1 MAGANRESSDQNFN
15 NDNVHLSSLISKEL
29 VKSKSKKIF
38 IFTSSIQSF
47 LNNDYGKSKAK
58 AEEYFTRIKN
68 KNVQVKILNL
78 TNIFGKWSKPNY
90 NSVIA
95 TFCYNINHNKKIKI
109 SNQVAF
115 IEIEDN
121 LFQLSSEAVNENG
134 VYYLPTESFFGII
147 QNLSDSSIKYT
158 NNEIRFTSIFADK
171 KIVKKN
177 VDLRSEKE
185 KWEFKTIV
193 IDAGHGGKDPGA
205 VGYRGTKEKDIALD
219 VAKRLEKKL
228 SKNMN
233 VKIIMTRDE
242 DVFLRLSE
250 RTKIA
255 NESNGNLFISI
266 HTNAAEDRRASGF
279 ETFLIGPNKN
289 EAAVR
294 VAARENA
301 VLELEGTSDKKLT
314 NEDLIQ
320 ATIAQSAFASKSEQ
334 FASMVQ
340 KEIKKRVQSR
350 DRGVK
355 QAGFYVLMGAS
366 MPNVLVELGFI
377 SNPSEEKK
385 LRSPQYRD
393 QLATAIYRAVEQYQK
408 TL

>member
-1 MAGANRESSDQNFN
+1 VKSFSIYLRLFYLIILSTQLFSSAETKLKLVENNKLIGEINTIQNQNFFSI
-15 NDNVHLSSLISKEL
+15 NDFIKITNSKNFINDKTE
-29 VKSKSKKIF
+29 KI
-38 IFTSSIQSF
+38 IFYI
-47 LNNDYGKSKAK
+47 DD
-58 AEEYFTRIKN
+58 
-68 KNVQVKILNL
+68 
-78 TNIFGKWSKPNY
+78 
-90 NSVIA
+90 
-95 TFCYNINHNKKIKI
+95 KKIKI
-109 SNQVAF
+109 TNQIAF
-115 IEIEDN
+115 IMIDDN
-121 LFQLSSEAVNENG
+121 LFQLSSKVVKQNNSYYVPTDSFLNIVN
-134 VYYLPTESFFGII
+134 
-147 QNLSDSSIKYT
+147 NLSNNISINRSANGISLSTIPDTPLKT
-158 NNEIRFTSIFADK
+158 VKVDIR
-171 KIVKKN
+171 N
-177 VDLRSEKE
+177 EKE
-185 KWEFKTIV
+185 KWQFRTIV

-228 SKNMN
+228 SKNMK
-233 VKIIMTRDE
+233 VKIVMTRDE
-242 DVFLRLSE
+242 DIFLRLSE

-255 NESNGNLFISI
+255 NENNGSLFISI

-279 ETFLIGPNKN
+279 ETFLIGQNKN

-301 VLELEGTSDKKLT
+301 VLELEGSTGKKLT
-314 NEDLIQ
+314 DEDLIK
-320 ATIAQSAFASKSEQ
+320 ATIAQSAFASKSEL
-334 FASMVQ
+334 FASLVQ
-340 KEIKKRVQSR
+340 KEIKKRVQSK

>member
-1 MAGANRESSDQNFN
+1 MKLFIIYFRLFLILIISSQIFANNNQSLKFFENNVLLGEIKTIQNNQFFSV
-15 NDNVHLSSLISKEL
+15 NDLAKI
-29 VKSKSKKIF
+29 SKSKKFINDQTEKIIF
-38 IFTSSIQSF
+38 YV
-47 LNNDYGKSKAK
+47 D
-58 AEEYFTRIKN
+58 
-68 KNVQVKILNL
+68 
-78 TNIFGKWSKPNY
+78 
-90 NSVIA
+90 
-95 TFCYNINHNKKIKI
+95 NKKIKVTSDI
-109 SNQVAF
+109 TF
-115 IEIEDN
+115 ILIEDS
-121 LFQLSSEAVNENG
+121 LYQLSSKVIKDKNE
-134 VYYLPTESFFGII
+134 YYLPVDSFFNII
-147 QNLSDSSIKYT
+147 NSLSKDLSVTMGSQSISFSTKKT
-158 NNEIRFTSIFADK
+158 TLNPSK
-171 KIVKKN
+171 KI
-177 VDLRSEKE
+177 DLRTEKQ

-228 SKNMN
+228 SKNLN
-233 VKIIMTRDE
+233 VKIVMTRDE
-242 DVFLRLSE
+242 DIFLRLSE
-250 RTKIA
+250 RTRIA
-255 NESNGNLFISI
+255 NENNGSLFISI

-301 VLELEGTSDKKLT
+301 VLELEGISGQKLT
-314 NEDLIQ
+314 NEDLIK

-340 KEIKKRVQSR
+340 GEIKKRVQSK

>member
-1 MAGANRESSDQNFN
+1 MKSFSIYLRLFYLIILSTQLFSNAETKLKLVENNKLIGEINTIQNQNFFSI
-15 NDNVHLSSLISKEL
+15 NDFIKITNSKN
-29 VKSKSKKIF
+29 F
-38 IFTSSIQSF
+38 
-47 LNNDYGKSKAK
+47 
-58 AEEYFTRIKN
+58 
-68 KNVQVKILNL
+68 
-78 TNIFGKWSKPNY
+78 
-90 NSVIA
+90 
-95 TFCYNINHNKKIKI
+95 INHKTEKIIFYIDDKKIKI
-109 SNQVAF
+109 TNQIAF
-115 IEIEDN
+115 IMIDDN
-121 LFQLSSEAVNENG
+121 LFQLSSKVVKQNNSYYVPTDSFLNIVN
-134 VYYLPTESFFGII
+134 
-147 QNLSDSSIKYT
+147 NLSNNISI
-158 NNEIRFTSIFADK
+158 NRSANGIRLSTIPDTPLK
-171 KIVKKN
+171 TVK
-177 VDLRSEKE
+177 VDIRNEKE
-185 KWEFKTIV
+185 KWQFRTIV

-228 SKNMN
+228 SKNMK
-233 VKIIMTRDE
+233 VKIVMTRDE
-242 DVFLRLSE
+242 DIFLRLSE

-255 NESNGNLFISI
+255 NENNGSLFISI

-279 ETFLIGPNKN
+279 ETFLIGQNKN

-301 VLELEGTSDKKLT
+301 VLELEGSTGKKLT
-314 NEDLIQ
+314 DEDLIK
-320 ATIAQSAFASKSEQ
+320 ATIAQSAFASKSEL
-334 FASMVQ
+334 FASLVQ
-340 KEIKKRVQSR
+340 KEIKKRVQSK

>member
-1 MAGANRESSDQNFN
+1 MKLLRIYFPLFFIIFLFSNLFSKTESKLKVFEN
-15 NDNVHLSSLISKEL
+15 NVLIGE
-29 VKSKSKKIF
+29 ID
-38 IFTSSIQSF
+38 TIQ
-47 LNNDYGKSKAK
+47 
-58 AEEYFTRIKN
+58 
-68 KNVQVKILNL
+68 
-78 TNIFGKWSKPNY
+78 
-90 NSVIA
+90 
-95 TFCYNINHNKKIKI
+95 NKKLFSVNDFIEITNSRKFINNKTQKAIFYVDNKKVKI
-109 SNQVAF
+109 SNEITF
-115 IEIEDN
+115 IEIEEN
-121 LFQLSSEAVNENG
+121 LFQLSTKVIKENG
-134 VYYLPTESFFGII
+134 HYYIHTESFFSII
-147 QNLSDSSIKYT
+147 QNLSNSSSVQYR
-158 NNEIRFTSIFADK
+158 NNEIRFISISEDK
-171 KIVKKN
+171 KTVKTAI
-177 VDLRSEKE
+177 DLRSEKE

-250 RTKIA
+250 RTRIA

-301 VLELEGTSDKKLT
+301 VLELEGISGKKLT

>member
-1 MAGANRESSDQNFN
+1 MKLLRTYFQLFSIIFLFSHLFAKNESKIKVFENNVLVGEISTIQNKKLFSV
-15 NDNVHLSSLISKEL
+15 NDFIEITN
-29 VKSKSKKIF
+29 SKKF
-38 IFTSSIQSF
+38 I
-47 LNNDYGKSKAK
+47 NNKTQKAVF
-58 AEEYFTRIKN
+58 YID
-68 KNVQVKILNL
+68 
-78 TNIFGKWSKPNY
+78 
-90 NSVIA
+90 
-95 TFCYNINHNKKIKI
+95 NKKIKI
-109 SNQVAF
+109 SNQITF

-121 LFQLSSEAVNENG
+121 LFQLSSEVVNENG

-147 QNLSDSSIKYT
+147 QNLSDFSSIKYK
-158 NNEIRFTSIFADK
+158 NNVIRFTSISADK

-301 VLELEGTSDKKLT
+301 VLELEGSTGKKLT

>member
-1 MAGANRESSDQNFN
+1 MRLLQTYLQILVIIFLSPQLFAKTDSKLKVFENNVLIGEIKTIQNKKLFSV
-15 NDNVHLSSLISKEL
+15 NDFIEIT
-29 VKSKSKKIF
+29 KSKKFINEKTQKVIF
-38 IFTSSIQSF
+38 YV
-47 LNNDYGKSKAK
+47 D
-58 AEEYFTRIKN
+58 
-68 KNVQVKILNL
+68 
-78 TNIFGKWSKPNY
+78 
-90 NSVIA
+90 
-95 TFCYNINHNKKIKI
+95 NKKIKI
-109 SNQVAF
+109 SNQVTF

-121 LFQLSSEAVNENG
+121 LFQLTSKVLNQNDN
-134 VYYLPTESFFGII
+134 YYMPTESFFGII
-147 QNLSDSSIKYT
+147 QNLSSSSSIKYT
-158 NNEIRFTSIFADK
+158 NDEIRLTPISGLK
-171 KIVKKN
+171 KTIKN

-301 VLELEGTSDKKLT
+301 VLELEGSTGKKLT

-340 KEIKKRVQSR
+340 KEIKKRVQSK

-393 QLATAIYRAVEQYQK
+393 QLATAIYRAVEKYEK
-408 TL
+408 FYNED

>member
-1 MAGANRESSDQNFN
+1 MCIRD
-15 NDNVHLSSLISKEL
+15 
-29 VKSKSKKIF
+29 
-38 IFTSSIQSF
+38 
-47 LNNDYGKSKAK
+47 
-58 AEEYFTRIKN
+58 RID
-68 KNVQVKILNL
+68 
-78 TNIFGKWSKPNY
+78 
-90 NSVIA
+90 
-95 TFCYNINHNKKIKI
+95 
-109 SNQVAF
+109 
-115 IEIEDN
+115 DN
-121 LFQLSSEAVNENG
+121 LFQLSSKVVKQNNNYYVPTDSFLNIVN
-134 VYYLPTESFFGII
+134 
-147 QNLSDSSIKYT
+147 NLSSNISI
-158 NNEIRFTSIFADK
+158 NRSANEISLSKLSNTPLKA
-171 KIVKKN
+171 VK
-177 VDLRSEKE
+177 VDIRNEKE
-185 KWEFKTIV
+185 KWKFKTIV

-228 SKNMN
+228 SKNMK
-233 VKIIMTRDE
+233 VKIVMTRDE
-242 DVFLRLSE
+242 DIFLRLSE

-255 NESNGNLFISI
+255 NENNGSLFISI

-279 ETFLIGPNKN
+279 ETFLIGQNKN

-301 VLELEGTSDKKLT
+301 VLELEGSTGKKLT
-314 NEDLIQ
+314 DEDLIK
-320 ATIAQSAFASKSEQ
+320 ATIAQSAFASKSEL
-334 FASMVQ
+334 FASLVQ
-340 KEIKKRVQSR
+340 KEIKKRVQSK

>member
-1 MAGANRESSDQNFN
+1 MKLLRTYFQLFSIIFLFSYLFAKTESKIKVFENNVLVGEINTIQNKNLFSV
-15 NDNVHLSSLISKEL
+15 NDLIEITN
-29 VKSKSKKIF
+29 SKKF
-38 IFTSSIQSF
+38 I
-47 LNNDYGKSKAK
+47 NNKTQKAVF
-58 AEEYFTRIKN
+58 Y
-68 KNVQVKILNL
+68 VD
-78 TNIFGKWSKPNY
+78 
-90 NSVIA
+90 
-95 TFCYNINHNKKIKI
+95 NKKIKI
-109 SNQVAF
+109 SNQITF
-115 IEIEDN
+115 IEIEN
-121 LFQLSSEAVNENG
+121 KLFQLSSEVVNENG
-134 VYYLPTESFFGII
+134 VYYLPTQSFFRII
-147 QNLSDSSIKYT
+147 QNLSDSSSIKYT
-158 NNEIRFTSIFADK
+158 NNEIRFTPISVDK

-177 VDLRSEKE
+177 VDLLSEKE

-301 VLELEGTSDKKLT
+301 VLELEGTTGKKLT

-334 FASMVQ
+334 CASMVQ

-393 QLATAIYRAVEQYQK
+393 QLATALYRAVEQYQK
-408 TL
+408 LYK

>member
-1 MAGANRESSDQNFN
+1 MKLFIIYFRLFLILIISSHIFANNNQTLKFFENNVLLGEIKTIQNNQFFSV
-15 NDNVHLSSLISKEL
+15 NDLAKITN
-29 VKSKSKKIF
+29 SKKFINDQTEKIIF
-38 IFTSSIQSF
+38 YV
-47 LNNDYGKSKAK
+47 D
-58 AEEYFTRIKN
+58 
-68 KNVQVKILNL
+68 
-78 TNIFGKWSKPNY
+78 
-90 NSVIA
+90 
-95 TFCYNINHNKKIKI
+95 NKKIKVTNDI
-109 SNQVAF
+109 AF
-115 IEIEDN
+115 ILIEDS
-121 LFQLSSEAVNENG
+121 LYQLSSKVIKDKND
-134 VYYLPTESFFGII
+134 YYLPIDSFFNII
-147 QNLSDSSIKYT
+147 NNLSKDFSAAL
-158 NNEIRFTSIFADK
+158 TSQRISFSTRKITVTPNK
-171 KIVKKN
+171 K
-177 VDLRSEKE
+177 VDLSNEKQ

-205 VGYRGTKEKDIALD
+205 VGYRGPKEKDIALD

-228 SKNMN
+228 SKNLN
-233 VKIIMTRDE
+233 VKIVMTRDE
-242 DVFLRLSE
+242 DIFLRLSE
-250 RTKIA
+250 RTRIA
-255 NESNGNLFISI
+255 NENNGSLFISI

-301 VLELEGTSDKKLT
+301 VLELEGISGQKLT
-314 NEDLIQ
+314 NEDLIK

-340 KEIKKRVQSR
+340 GEIKKRVQSK

>member
-1 MAGANRESSDQNFN
+1 MKLLRTYFRLFSIIFLLSHLCAKTESKIKVFENNVLVGEINTIQNKNLFSV
-15 NDNVHLSSLISKEL
+15 NDFIEITN
-29 VKSKSKKIF
+29 SKKF
-38 IFTSSIQSF
+38 I
-47 LNNDYGKSKAK
+47 NNKTQKAVF
-58 AEEYFTRIKN
+58 Y
-68 KNVQVKILNL
+68 VD
-78 TNIFGKWSKPNY
+78 
-90 NSVIA
+90 
-95 TFCYNINHNKKIKI
+95 NKKIKI
-109 SNQVAF
+109 SNQITF

-121 LFQLSSEAVNENG
+121 LFQLSSEVVNENG

-147 QNLSDSSIKYT
+147 QNLSDSSSIKYK

-171 KIVKKN
+171 KIVKRN

-205 VGYRGTKEKDIALD
+205 IGYSGTKEKDIALD

-255 NESNGNLFISI
+255 NENNGNLFISI

-301 VLELEGTSDKKLT
+301 VLELEGTTGKKLT

-320 ATIAQSAFASKSEQ
+320 ATIAQSAFASKSEL

>member
-1 MAGANRESSDQNFN
+1 MKLLRKYFQLFFIILLFSNLFPKNESKLKVFENNVLIGEINTIQNKTYFSV
-15 NDNVHLSSLISKEL
+15 NDFIEKTN
-29 VKSKSKKIF
+29 SKKFINNKTQKVIF
-38 IFTSSIQSF
+38 YV
-47 LNNDYGKSKAK
+47 DD
-58 AEEYFTRIKN
+58 
-68 KNVQVKILNL
+68 
-78 TNIFGKWSKPNY
+78 
-90 NSVIA
+90 
-95 TFCYNINHNKKIKI
+95 KKIKI
-109 SNQVAF
+109 SNQITF
-115 IEIEDN
+115 IEIDDN
-121 LFQLSSEAVNENG
+121 LFQLSSKVVNENG
-134 VYYLPTESFFGII
+134 NYYIPTESFFGII
-147 QNLSDSSIKYT
+147 KNLYNSSSIKYV
-158 NNEIRFTSIFADK
+158 NNEIRLTSNSGYK
-171 KIVKKN
+171 KTVKTP
-177 VDLRSEKE
+177 VDLGNEKE

-233 VKIIMTRDE
+233 VKIIMTREE
-242 DVFLRLSE
+242 DIFLRLSE

-301 VLELEGTSDKKLT
+301 VLELEGKTGKNLT

-340 KEIKKRVQSR
+340 KEIKKRVQSK

>member
-1 MAGANRESSDQNFN
+1 MKLFIIYFRLFLILIISSQIFANNNQSLKFFENNVLLGEIKTIQNNQFFSV
-15 NDNVHLSSLISKEL
+15 NDLAKI
-29 VKSKSKKIF
+29 SKSKKFINDQTEKIIF
-38 IFTSSIQSF
+38 YV
-47 LNNDYGKSKAK
+47 D
-58 AEEYFTRIKN
+58 
-68 KNVQVKILNL
+68 
-78 TNIFGKWSKPNY
+78 
-90 NSVIA
+90 
-95 TFCYNINHNKKIKI
+95 NKKIKVTSDI
-109 SNQVAF
+109 TF
-115 IEIEDN
+115 ILIEDS
-121 LFQLSSEAVNENG
+121 LYQLSSKVIKDKNE
-134 VYYLPTESFFGII
+134 YYLPVDSFFNII
-147 QNLSDSSIKYT
+147 NSLSKDLSVTMGSQSISFSTKKT
-158 NNEIRFTSIFADK
+158 TLNPSK
-171 KIVKKN
+171 KI
-177 VDLRSEKE
+177 DLRTEKQ

-228 SKNMN
+228 SKNLN
-233 VKIIMTRDE
+233 VKIVMTRDE

-250 RTKIA
+250 RTRIA
-255 NESNGNLFISI
+255 NENNGSLFISI

-301 VLELEGTSDKKLT
+301 VLELEGISGQKLT
-314 NEDLIQ
+314 NEDLIK

-340 KEIKKRVQSR
+340 GEIKKRVQSK

>member
-1 MAGANRESSDQNFN
+1 VKLLRTYLQIF
-15 NDNVHLSSLISKEL
+15 VIIFLSSQLFAKTDSKLKVFENNVLIGEINTIQNKKLFSVNDFIEIT
-29 VKSKSKKIF
+29 KSRKF
-38 IFTSSIQSF
+38 INEKTQKVVFYV
-47 LNNDYGKSKAK
+47 D
-58 AEEYFTRIKN
+58 
-68 KNVQVKILNL
+68 
-78 TNIFGKWSKPNY
+78 
-90 NSVIA
+90 
-95 TFCYNINHNKKIKI
+95 NKKIKI
-109 SNQVAF
+109 SNQITF

-121 LFQLSSEAVNENG
+121 LFQLATKVVNQNNN
-134 VYYLPTESFFGII
+134 YYMPTESFFGII
-147 QNLSDSSIKYT
+147 QSLSSSSAIKHT
-158 NNEIRFTSIFADK
+158 NDEIRFTSISEDK
-171 KIVKKN
+171 KTVKT

-301 VLELEGTSDKKLT
+301 VLELEGTTDKKLT

-340 KEIKKRVQSR
+340 KEIKKRVQSK

>member
-1 MAGANRESSDQNFN
+1 MKSFSIYLRLFYLIILSTQLFSSAETKLKLVENNKLIGQINTIQNQNFFSI
-15 NDNVHLSSLISKEL
+15 NDFIKITNSKNFINDKTE
-29 VKSKSKKIF
+29 KI
-38 IFTSSIQSF
+38 IFYI
-47 LNNDYGKSKAK
+47 DD
-58 AEEYFTRIKN
+58 
-68 KNVQVKILNL
+68 
-78 TNIFGKWSKPNY
+78 
-90 NSVIA
+90 
-95 TFCYNINHNKKIKI
+95 KKIKI
-109 SNQVAF
+109 TNQMAF
-115 IEIEDN
+115 IMIDDN
-121 LFQLSSEAVNENG
+121 LFQLSSKVVKQNNSYYVPTDSFLKIVN
-134 VYYLPTESFFGII
+134 
-147 QNLSDSSIKYT
+147 NLSNNISISRSANGISLSSLPDT
-158 NNEIRFTSIFADK
+158 NVKAVKVDIR
-171 KIVKKN
+171 N
-177 VDLRSEKE
+177 EKE
-185 KWEFKTIV
+185 KWQFKTII

-228 SKNMN
+228 SKNMK
-233 VKIIMTRDE
+233 VKIVMTRDE
-242 DVFLRLSE
+242 DIFLRLSE

-255 NESNGNLFISI
+255 NENNGSLFISI

-279 ETFLIGPNKN
+279 ETFLIGQNKN

-301 VLELEGTSDKKLT
+301 VLELEGSTGKKLT
-314 NEDLIQ
+314 DEDLIK
-320 ATIAQSAFASKSEQ
+320 ATIAQSAFASKSEL
-334 FASMVQ
+334 FASLVQ
-340 KEIKKRVQSR
+340 KEIKKRVQSK

>member
-1 MAGANRESSDQNFN
+1 MKLFIIYFRLFLILIISSHIFANNSQTLKFFEN
-15 NDNVHLSSLISKEL
+15 NVLLGEIKTIKNNQFFSVNDLAKITN
-29 VKSKSKKIF
+29 SKKFINDQTEKIIF
-38 IFTSSIQSF
+38 YI
-47 LNNDYGKSKAK
+47 D
-58 AEEYFTRIKN
+58 
-68 KNVQVKILNL
+68 
-78 TNIFGKWSKPNY
+78 
-90 NSVIA
+90 
-95 TFCYNINHNKKIKI
+95 NKKIKVT
-109 SNQVAF
+109 NDVTF
-115 IEIEDN
+115 ILIEDS
-121 LFQLSSEAVNENG
+121 LYQLSSKVIKDKND
-134 VYYLPTESFFGII
+134 YFLPIDSFFNII
-147 QNLSDSSIKYT
+147 NSLSKDFSAVLSSQRISFST
-158 NNEIRFTSIFADK
+158 K
-171 KIVKKN
+171 KITVTPNKK
-177 VDLRSEKE
+177 VDLSNEKQ

-228 SKNMN
+228 SKNLN
-233 VKIIMTRDE
+233 VKIVMTRDE
-242 DVFLRLSE
+242 DIFLRLSE

-255 NESNGNLFISI
+255 NENNGSLFISI

-301 VLELEGTSDKKLT
+301 VLELEGISGQKLT
-314 NEDLIQ
+314 NEDLIK

-340 KEIKKRVQSR
+340 AEIKKRVQSK

>member
-1 MAGANRESSDQNFN
+1 VKLLQRYFQLFSIIFLFSLLSAKTESKIKVFENNILVGEISTIQNKNLFSV
-15 NDNVHLSSLISKEL
+15 NDFIEITN
-29 VKSKSKKIF
+29 SKKF
-38 IFTSSIQSF
+38 I
-47 LNNDYGKSKAK
+47 NDKTQKAVF
-58 AEEYFTRIKN
+58 Y
-68 KNVQVKILNL
+68 VD
-78 TNIFGKWSKPNY
+78 
-90 NSVIA
+90 
-95 TFCYNINHNKKIKI
+95 NKKIKI
-109 SNQVAF
+109 SNQITF
-115 IEIEDN
+115 IEIEDT
-121 LFQLSSEAVNENG
+121 LFQLSSKVINKNG

-147 QNLSDSSIKYT
+147 QDLSDSSSIKYT
-158 NNEIRFTSIFADK
+158 NNEIRFTSISVDK
-171 KIVKKN
+171 KIVKKK
-177 VDLRSEKE
+177 VDLRSKKE

-205 VGYRGTKEKDIALD
+205 VGYKGTKEKDIALD

-233 VKIIMTRDE
+233 VKVVMTRDE

-301 VLELEGTSDKKLT
+301 VLELEGVAGKKLT

-340 KEIKKRVQSR
+340 QEIKKRVQSR

-393 QLATAIYRAVEQYQK
+393 QLATAIYRAVEQYKK

>member
-1 MAGANRESSDQNFN
+1 MVKLLRINFQIFLIIFLFSNLYANSESKVKVFQNNVFIGEINTIQNKKLFSVNDFIEITKSN
-15 NDNVHLSSLISKEL
+15 N
-29 VKSKSKKIF
+29 F
-38 IFTSSIQSF
+38 I
-47 LNNDYGKSKAK
+47 
-58 AEEYFTRIKN
+58 
-68 KNVQVKILNL
+68 
-78 TNIFGKWSKPNY
+78 NY
-90 NSVIA
+90 KTQKVV
-95 TFCYNINHNKKIKI
+95 FYVDNKKIKI
-109 SNQVAF
+109 SNQVTF

-121 LFQLSSEAVNENG
+121 LFQLSSKVTNKSG

-147 QNLSDSSIKYT
+147 QNLSDSSSIKYT
-158 NNEIRFTSIFADK
+158 NNEIRFTSISTDK

-177 VDLRSEKE
+177 VDLRNEME

-233 VKIIMTRDE
+233 IKIIMTRDE

-301 VLELEGTSDKKLT
+301 VLELEGTTDKKLT

-320 ATIAQSAFASKSEQ
+320 ATIAQSSFASKSEQ

>member
-1 MAGANRESSDQNFN
+1 MKSFSIYLRLFYFIILSTQLLSNSEVKLKLVQNNEFVGEISTIQNNRLFSINDFIKITNSKNFI
-15 NDNVHLSSLISKEL
+15 NDKTE
-29 VKSKSKKIF
+29 KI
-38 IFTSSIQSF
+38 IFYVG
-47 LNNDYGKSKAK
+47 D
-58 AEEYFTRIKN
+58 R
-68 KNVQVKILNL
+68 
-78 TNIFGKWSKPNY
+78 
-90 NSVIA
+90 
-95 TFCYNINHNKKIKI
+95 KIKI
-109 SNQVAF
+109 TNQIAF
-115 IEIEDN
+115 IMIDDN
-121 LFQLSSEAVNENG
+121 LFQLSSKVVKQNNS
-134 VYYLPTESFFGII
+134 YYVPIESFFKII
-147 QNLSDSSIKYT
+147 NNLSKSLSITLNT
-158 NNEIRFTSIFADK
+158 NQINISNLVELPQKS
-171 KIVKKN
+171 VK
-177 VDLRSEKE
+177 VDLKSEKK

-228 SKNMN
+228 SKNMK
-233 VKIIMTRDE
+233 VKIVMTRDE
-242 DVFLRLSE
+242 DIFLRLSE

-255 NESNGNLFISI
+255 NENNGSLFISI

-279 ETFLIGPNKN
+279 ETFLIGQNKN

-301 VLELEGTSDKKLT
+301 VLELEGSTSKQLT
-314 NEDLIQ
+314 DEDLIK

-334 FASMVQ
+334 FASLVQ
-340 KEIKKRVQSR
+340 KEIKKRVQSK

-377 SNPSEEKK
+377 SNPTEEKK

>member
-1 MAGANRESSDQNFN
+1 MVKLLRINFQIFLIIFLFSNLYANSESKVKVFQNNVLIGEINTIQNKKLFSVNDFIEITKSN
-15 NDNVHLSSLISKEL
+15 N
-29 VKSKSKKIF
+29 F
-38 IFTSSIQSF
+38 I
-47 LNNDYGKSKAK
+47 
-58 AEEYFTRIKN
+58 
-68 KNVQVKILNL
+68 
-78 TNIFGKWSKPNY
+78 NY
-90 NSVIA
+90 KTQKVVFYVN
-95 TFCYNINHNKKIKI
+95 NKKIKI
-109 SNQVAF
+109 SNQVTF

-121 LFQLSSEAVNENG
+121 LFQLSSNVINKSG

-147 QNLSDSSIKYT
+147 QNLSDSPSIKYT
-158 NNEIRFTSIFADK
+158 NNEIRFTSISTDK

-177 VDLRSEKE
+177 VDLRSEME

-233 VKIIMTRDE
+233 IKIIMTRDE

-301 VLELEGTSDKKLT
+301 VLELEGTTDKKLT

-320 ATIAQSAFASKSEQ
+320 ATIAQSSFASKSEQ